1 MHRKLPG
8 PPAWKAI
15 SGLRQVLRDPLVYFV
30 QLARDHGDVAM
41 ARIGPRRVC
50 LLSHPEHAREVLVT
64 QQKNFIK
71 SLSLRRTS
79 VVLGQG
85 LLTSDGEPWRT
96 QRRLMQPAF
105 HRERIAGY
113 ADTMVAFAGRHGDGW
128 RDGATVDVHEEMM
141 HLTLAIA
148 GMTLFGAL
156 VEDEAEEIGRAL
168 DTAMALFRRVTLPMY
183 EILNRLPLPSSR
195 RLAEARARLDATIYR
210 MIAARRAEAART
222 GDYGDDLLGMLLS
235 ARDEEGG
242 GAGAG
247 MTDEQVRDEAITLF
261 LAGHETTA
269 NALTWTWVLLSRHP
283 EVEAALHAEV
293 DAVLGDR
300 VATAADLP
308 RLPYTRAVLAE
319 SMRLYPPAWILGREA
334 LDDFEVGGYT
344 VPKGTMVFTSQWIV
358 HRDARWWPEP
368 EAFRPERWTPAME
381 AALPKLAYFPFGGGP
396 RKCIGEAFAWME
408 GVLVLA
414 TLARRWRVRVA
425 PGEIGMQPVITL
437 RPVGEVRAR
446 LERRPPVAST

>member
-1 MHRKLPG
+1 M
-8 PPAWKAI
+8 
-15 SGLRQVLRDPLVYFV
+15 RQVLRDPLVYFIG
-30 QLARDHGDVAM
+30 LARDHGDVAM

-50 LLSHPEHAREVLVT
+50 LLSHPDHVREVLVT

-79 VVLGQG
+79 ALLGQG

-113 ADTMVAFAGRHGDGW
+113 ADTMVAFAARHAGEW
-128 RDGATVDVHEEMM
+128 RDGAHVDAHDEMM
-141 HLTLAIA
+141 RLTLAIA
-148 GMTLFGAL
+148 GMTLFGAQ
-156 VEDEAEEIGRAL
+156 VEAEAKEIGAAL

-183 EILNRLPLPSSR
+183 ELLNHLPLPSSR
-195 RLAEARARLDATIYR
+195 RLATAKARLDATIYR
-210 MIAARRAEAART
+210 MIAARRAQVQAT
-222 GDYGDDLLGMLLS
+222 GDHGDDLLGMLLA
-235 ARDEEGG
+235 ARDEES
-242 GAGAG
+242 ADGAG
-247 MTDEQVRDEAITLF
+247 MTDVQVRDEALTLF

-269 NALTWTWVLLSRHP
+269 NALTWTWILLARHP

-300 VATAADLP
+300 AATAADLP
-308 RLPYTRAVLAE
+308 RLPYARAVLAE
-319 SMRLYPPAWILGREA
+319 AMRLYPPAWVLGREA

-344 VPKGTMVFTSQWIV
+344 VPKGAMVFMSQWIV
-358 HRDARWWPEP
+358 HRDPRWWPDA
-368 EAFRPERWTPAME
+368 EAFRPERWTPEME

-414 TLARRWRVRVA
+414 TLARRWRVRIPA
-425 PGEIGMQPVITL
+425 AGEVRVYPLITL
-437 RPVGEVRAR
+437 RPYGAVNAVVEARATRGGDGRGEG
-446 LERRPPVAST
+446 